1 MIILLGYFGG
11 LAAFLVATVLV
22 VRRSERRLGG
32 DTPGASA
39 ASRRETGDPVSA
51 YLDRMTAELRL
62 PAADVSEVRAE
73 LADHLADSIA
83 SLEAEGL
90 ETDGAIREALA
101 RLGSADELARQL
113 RAAHQSTRRLLAG
126 VGGGVFAGA
135 GGFVIG
141 YFGGSFLLL
150 LLALVVY
157 AVAAVLSAIGIP
169 LPDLSGGDRTGGT
182 VNSLL
187 LAFSVAIAAGTA
199 TRYAVRTSAGL
210 SRHAPRSVAGFWAVA
225 LGLGFGA
232 FALFGVR
239 GPQTWPGVAAEACIP
254 VVSVGAALVRIDRPM
269 PHVGRWALVLGL
281 LSIVG
286 SLLMLG
292 ALSVGS
298 FSSSSSSDQAV
309 SYQLSDLHY
318 DTVAPAAP
326 TTWLPNGSLND
337 GGWSWSDST
346 GTGLGVSTVAG
357 EGGVPPAAVL
367 ANWDAIRFE
376 AWHMVPFD
384 KPGPP
389 VVDTHYSSPF
399 AVQPATRNGTDL
411 SAVFHFEKM
420 RSSVYWEVFITAIG
434 PDGLRY
440 RLVDCG
446 GGESTFNGSA
456 WDWLTA
462 TQ

>member
-32 DTPGASA
+32 YTPRASA
-39 ASRRETGDPVSA
+39 ASRLETDDPVSA

-62 PAADVSEVRAE
+62 PAADVAEVRAE

-83 SLEAEGL
+83 SLEGEGL

-141 YFGGSFLLL
+141 YYGGFFLLL

-182 VNSLL
+182 FNSLL

-232 FALFGVR
+232 VALFGVR
-239 GPQTWPGVAAEACIP
+239 GPQGWPGVAAEACIP
-254 VVSVGAALVRIDRPM
+254 VAAVGAALFRIDRP
-269 PHVGRWALVLGL
+269 
-281 LSIVG
+281 
-286 SLLMLG
+286 
-292 ALSVGS
+292 
-298 FSSSSSSDQAV
+298 SSGCS
-309 SYQLSDLHY
+309 
-318 DTVAPAAP
+318 
-326 TTWLPNGSLND
+326 
-337 GGWSWSDST
+337 
-346 GTGLGVSTVAG
+346 
-357 EGGVPPAAVL
+357 
-367 ANWDAIRFE
+367 R
-376 AWHMVPFD
+376 
-384 KPGPP
+384 
-389 VVDTHYSSPF
+389 
-399 AVQPATRNGTDL
+399 
-411 SAVFHFEKM
+411 
-420 RSSVYWEVFITAIG
+420 
-434 PDGLRY
+434 
-440 RLVDCG
+440 
-446 GGESTFNGSA
+446 
-456 WDWLTA
+456 
-462 TQ
+462 